1 MVFHML
7 GLFSCALHFFFIL
20 GEIIRLSHFNIST
33 QTNALH
39 IFFGIRVPII
49 EIAYS
54 RSVSTVSC
62 REIPYEKYGSCLRKK
77 KRTGKALSAFWED
90 VCIEN
95 FFFLWMV
102 TRCKEQGK
110 VCTSRNPSETNG
122 SRQLSL
128 TTSRLSLVTI
138 YFRKLSMIWL
148 QHCSRDFL
156 LLSRCQRLELVFEA
170 HSVYGHTCSHA
181 IRLCFGNGGKC
192 AASS

>member
-77 KRTGKALSAFWED
+77 KKDRKGAL
-90 VCIEN
+90 CILGGRVYRKL
-95 FFFLWMV
+95 FFFFEWLLAA
-102 TRCKEQGK
+102 
-110 VCTSRNPSETNG
+110 RNREKCVPRAILLRPMARG
-122 SRQLSL
+122 S
-128 TTSRLSLVTI
+128 
-138 YFRKLSMIWL
+138 
-148 QHCSRDFL
+148 
-156 LLSRCQRLELVFEA
+156 
-170 HSVYGHTCSHA
+170 
-181 IRLCFGNGGKC
+181 
-192 AASS
+192 

>member
-1 MVFHML
+1 MRKW
-7 GLFSCALHFFFIL
+7 FSTCSVYLAAHFIFFFIL

-95 FFFLWMV
+95 FFFSLNGYSL
-102 TRCKEQGK
+102 QGTGK
-110 VCTSRNPSETNG
+110 
-122 SRQLSL
+122 
-128 TTSRLSLVTI
+128 
-138 YFRKLSMIWL
+138 
-148 QHCSRDFL
+148 
-156 LLSRCQRLELVFEA
+156 
-170 HSVYGHTCSHA
+170 SVYLAQS
-181 IRLCFGNGGKC
+181 F
-192 AASS
+192 